1 MSIIISKTRII
12 GTTPVPV
19 QTWER
24 PSDWLDM
31 PALSQGDE
39 KICYLVKVFEDGENF
54 IRFKVVGDYTVDW
67 GDGTANTNYSS
78 NATAE
83 HEFAWNDAPP
93 SSLTSHGFRQVIVT
107 VTPQSGST
115 LTGINRQQHPYYATG
130 DTARGGSN
138 SIISVKMAGTGF
150 TNLHQAFYAY
160 TALEEFEYVGT
171 TPNLVTAS
179 QVFSQCVMLK
189 KVIQWDISN
198 VTTLSSCFS
207 SCSQLLTLP
216 QLDTSSC
223 TNFASMFQNC
233 SVIDHIPPMNV
244 TSATSLSNTFN
255 ACQDLKNNPISDYTG
270 ITNFNATFKNTGIK
284 VFEAVLPN
292 ATNLYT
298 MFQNCANLEVAS
310 LTVPNGQLTNIGY
323 LFSGCNQ
330 IKEIKPFDT
339 SAVTEFRYAFGTNRY
354 IRDYGWLNTS
364 SGLNFTGMFS
374 GNRLIDA
381 SFIDIS
387 SATVVSSLFANCSKL
402 TKLPASFDCTNL
414 TSIDGLFKGCTMLEV
429 TPNLINTGNIT
440 NTSLAF
446 YFCSTLK
453 QAPPISGTIANAQQ
467 MFQNCYNLEKIPA
480 YDLSG
485 CNSGNETYNFAGACY
500 NLRES
505 LATDN
510 TSRINYNSCA
520 LSESKIEEIF
530 DNLGTV
536 SSATVI
542 NVSNCPG
549 SAGLTTAQEDIA
561 INKGWTVTN

>member
-12 GTTPVPV
+12 GTTPTPV
-19 QTWER
+19 QTWDR

-39 KICYLVKVFEDGENF
+39 KIYFLVKVFEDGENF
-54 IRFKVVGDYTVDW
+54 HRFKITGDYTVDW
-67 GDGTANTNYSS
+67 GDGTANTNHSS
-78 NATAE
+78 NTTAE
-83 HEFAWNDAPP
+83 HEFAWGDASP

-115 LTGINRQQHPYYATG
+115 LTGITRQSSPYYATG
-130 DTARGGSN
+130 DTARGGNN
-138 SIISVKMAGTGF
+138 SVISIKMAGTGF
-150 TNLHQAFYAY
+150 TTLHQAFYNY
-160 TALEEFEYVGT
+160 TVLEEFEYVGT

-179 QVFSQCVMLK
+179 QVFSQCYQLK
-189 KVIQWDISN
+189 KVIQWNIAN
-198 VTTLSSCFS
+198 VTTLSSCFNA
-207 SCSQLLTLP
+207 CYQLITLP

-223 TNFASMFQNC
+223 TNFASTFINC
-233 SVIDHIPPMNV
+233 SSIDYIPTIDV
-244 TSATSLSNTFN
+244 SSSTSLSSTFN
-255 ACQDLKNNPISDYTG
+255 GCFSLKNNPISDYTG
-270 ITNFNATFKNTGIK
+270 ITNFTGAFKGTGIK

-298 MFQNCANLEVAS
+298 MFQNCANLEIAS
-310 LTVPNGQLTNIGY
+310 LTIPNGQLTNIGY
-323 LFSGCNQ
+323 LFSSCNQ

-339 SAVTEFRYAFGTNRY
+339 SAVTEFRYAFATNRY
-354 IRDYGWLNTS
+354 VRDYGWLDTS
-364 SGLNFTGMFS
+364 SGQNFTGMFS
-374 GNRLIDA
+374 GNYLTDA

-387 SATVVSSLFANCSKL
+387 SATVVSNLFSDCIKL
-402 TKLPASFDCTNL
+402 TKLPTSFDCTNL
-414 TSIDGLFKGCTMLEV
+414 TSISGMFKGCGMLNAP
-429 TPNLINTGNIT
+429 PNLTNTGNIT
-440 NTSLAF
+440 NTTLAF
-446 YFCSTLK
+446 YYCRNLK

-467 MFQNCYNLEKIPA
+467 MFQNCRSLEKIPA

-485 CNSGNETYNFAGACY
+485 CNSGNETYLFANSCY

-505 LATDN
+505 LVTGN
-510 TSRINYNSCA
+510 TSKINYSSCA

-530 DNLGTV
+530 NGLGTV